1 MKKRLQNILIICTFF
16 ISCSLLGQNYNDT
29 LQKPFHPVKFGGVIS
44 VGSLFYAG
52 TLTGLYSIWY
62 QDKSPSP
69 FHFKNDNAGWL
80 QIDKYGHAY
89 TSYLFG
95 KLGMNSL
102 KWAGVD
108 RKKAIW
114 LGSSYGFIF
123 MTSVE
128 ILDGHYWEWGAS
140 PMDMVANASGALLL
154 IAQELAFNQQILT
167 YKFSYHPTELAK
179 FKPGTLGDSDISRV
193 VEDYNGQTFWLS
205 LNLKSVFKHQKA
217 FPNWLN
223 IAGGYGAYGMLSGE
237 TNPTYTYYNGIL
249 ISPIERYRSYYLT
262 LDIDFD
268 KIKTNSRFL
277 RSAFFFL
284 NLLKFPLPTI
294 EFNTL
299 GQTRL
304 HPFFF

>member
-1 MKKRLQNILIICTFF
+1 MLKIVFIFYALF
-16 ISCSLLGQNYNDT
+16 ISYSLLGQNYNDT
-29 LQKPFHPVKFGGVIS
+29 LQQLFHPIKFGVVAGG
-44 VGSLFYAG
+44 GSLFYAG
-52 TLTGLYSIWY
+52 TLASLYTIWY

-69 FHFKNDNAGWL
+69 FHFKNDNAGWK

-89 TSYLFG
+89 TCYLFG

-102 KWAGVD
+102 KWTGVN

-114 LGSSYGFIF
+114 FGGSYGFLF
-123 MTSVE
+123 MTSIE

-140 PMDMVANASGALLL
+140 PMDMVANASGGLLL
-154 IAQELAFNQQILT
+154 IAQELAFNKQILT
-167 YKFSYHPTELAK
+167 YKFSYHHTELANI
-179 FKPGTLGDSDISRV
+179 KPGVLGDSHLSRV

-205 LNLKSVFKHQKA
+205 LNLKSVFKHQKSL
-217 FPNWLN
+217 PSWLN

-237 TNPTYTYYNGIL
+237 TNPTYVYYKGAIL
-249 ISPIERYRSYYLT
+249 PPIERYRSYYLT

-268 KIKTNSRFL
+268 KIKTNSKFL
-277 RSAFFFL
+277 RSTFFFL
-284 NLLKFPLPTI
+284 NLIKFPLPTV

-299 GQTRL
+299 GETKF